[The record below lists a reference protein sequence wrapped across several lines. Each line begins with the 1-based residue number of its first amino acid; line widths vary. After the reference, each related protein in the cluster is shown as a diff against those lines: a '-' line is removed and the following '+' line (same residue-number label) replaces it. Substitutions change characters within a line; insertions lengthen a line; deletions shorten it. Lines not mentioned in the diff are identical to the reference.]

1 MTAIGNT
8 TATEYGIMSRL
19 INDNAAIRQRF
30 DTLTSQASSGLVG
43 DTYAALGDGASVSLG
58 LSPQVAQLQNWQSN
72 IDTATNRMQV
82 TQAAMTQMQQIA
94 SDLLSQLN
102 NLNGLN
108 ASNIDAIA
116 ATARTSMQ
124 QVAGLLDTQDGT
136 VYVFAGADVTNPPVP
151 NPDGITSGGFFAG
164 ISAAVQSLSA
174 NGATATASATLAIA
188 SSDAAGV
195 TPFSAGLTGTPA
207 PIIQTGAHTTATV
220 GIVANAN
227 LAAVSTGS
235 STTGSYSRDLLRA
248 LATIGSLSS
257 GQATDTDLPGLVQD
271 VRQSLTGAISSMATD
286 AGVLGDTQSSLS
298 NMKTQLNDMATALTS
313 QISSAQDVDMAATL
327 SSLSQVQTQLQASYQ
342 LIAGMTGLSLAKF
355 LPA

>member
-1 MTAIGNT
+1 MTTIGSAS
-8 TATEYGIMSRL
+8 TADYGLTSRL
-19 INDNAAIRQRF
+19 MSDNVVLRHKY

-43 DTYAALGDGASVSLG
+43 ETYAALGDGASVSLG
-58 LSPQVAQLQNWQSN
+58 LSPQVNQLQNWQSN
-72 IDTATNRMQV
+72 IDTAASRMDV
-82 TQAAMTQMQQIA
+82 TQSAMSQMQQVA
-94 SDLLSQLN
+94 SNLLSQLT

-108 ASNIDAIA
+108 ASNIDGIA
-116 ATARTSMQ
+116 ATARSAMQ

-136 VYVFAGADVTNPPVP
+136 VYVFGGADTTNPPVP
-151 NPDGITSGGFFAG
+151 NPDAITSSGFFSG
-164 ISAAVQSLSA
+164 IASAVQSLSA
-174 NGATATASATLAIA
+174 NGASATATATLTIA

-195 TPFSAGLTGTPA
+195 TPFSPGLAGTSA
-207 PIIQTGAHTTATV
+207 PIIQTGAHTTAAV

-227 LAAVSTGS
+227 LASVSTGS

-257 GQATDTDLPGLVQD
+257 SQATDPNLPGLVQD

-298 NMKTQLNDMATALTS
+298 NMKTQLSDMATALTT
-313 QISSAQDVDMAATL
+313 QVSSVQDVDMAATL
-327 SSLSQVQTQLQASYQ
+327 SSLSQLQTQLQASYQ
-342 LIAGMTGLSLAKF
+342 LISGMTGLSLVKF